1 MTIEEHGIRELV
13 GRVMID
19 PDFLAELVRA
29 PEAVLARYSLSEEE
43 RAAVLQ
49 ALAKLARSPSHRH
62 AQVLKT
68 ALVKRLAT

>member
-1 MTIEEHGIRELV
+1 MGQPGIQELV

-29 PEAVLARYSLSEEE
+29 PEAVLAEYSLSQEE

-49 ALAKLARSPSHRH
+49 AVTKLGSTPGRQHAR
-62 AQVLKT
+62 ALQT
-68 ALVKRLAT
+68 ALLKRWAT